1 MTIRKWVVNGF
12 WKNISVRISIRV
24 IVAEVCIKLAIYR
37 SLNLKQIMQNG
48 SEDQVELTMN
58 NIVVLSVKITSRS
71 TCINSNY
78 VILSVEI
85 IYITH
90 TQTSR
95 IKNSGFVQRSDQL
108 SPDQLSFCYL
118 EN

>member
-1 MTIRKWVVNGF
+1 
-12 WKNISVRISIRV
+12 
-24 IVAEVCIKLAIYR
+24 
-37 SLNLKQIMQNG
+37 MQNG
-48 SEDQVELTMN
+48 SEDQVELKMNNIVVLSVSEDQVELKMN

-90 TQTSR
+90 ITYKHHESKTVDLYKDR
-95 IKNSGFVQRSDQL
+95 INFPRINFHSVILKIREPGAYYRTLRGFH
-108 SPDQLSFCYL
+108 
-118 EN
+118 

>member
-1 MTIRKWVVNGF
+1 M
-12 WKNISVRISIRV
+12 
-24 IVAEVCIKLAIYR
+24 AEVCIKLAIYR

-95 IKNSGFVQRSDQL
+95 IKNSGFVQRLDQL
-108 SPDQLSFCYL
+108 SRINFHSVILKL
-118 EN
+118 ENRLLPNVERFSLTKSLST

>member
-1 MTIRKWVVNGF
+1 
-12 WKNISVRISIRV
+12 
-24 IVAEVCIKLAIYR
+24 
-37 SLNLKQIMQNG
+37 MQNG
-48 SEDQVELTMN
+48 SEDQVELKMNNIVVLSVSEDQVELKMN